1 MTEVYSNKREESP
14 VKVRQY
20 LKADVWSREGL
31 GPQGDE
37 LVDWATGVGVMTSAV
52 FFSSSGRVP
61 PSLELSYTL

>member
-37 LVDWATGVGVMTSAV
+37 LVDWATGVWGDDISSVLLIIGESA
-52 FFSSSGRVP
+52 SI
-61 PSLELSYTL
+61 T